1 MPAIYFIE
9 LPMKP
14 QILKRKTEK
23 ELIKIANRYQSVLE
37 KEKRFHIILDNMKEG
52 FQMIDFE
59 WRYLYVN
66 DTVIRQSKVK
76 KKQLLGSKMTDLYPD
91 FETTETF
98 KKLQECMINREAKN
112 FENKFTYPDQ
122 STAWFELSVQ
132 PIEEG
137 LFILSMDISERKKAE
152 QDREQHIE
160 EIEQLLFKISHE
172 VRQPVCHIIGVSN
185 MLDNSLITPE
195 EFQKVVAYM
204 KKSAVL
210 LDTYTQELTDFV
222 SDMKMNADEENN
234 GEQH

>member
-1 MPAIYFIE
+1 MDTE
-9 LPMKP
+9 
-14 QILKRKTEK
+14 ILKGKTEE
-23 ELIKIANRYQSVLE
+23 ELIEIVNRYQSILD
-37 KEKRFHIILDNMKEG
+37 KEKRFHIILDNMQEG
-52 FQMIDFE
+52 FQIVDFE

-66 DTVIRQSKVK
+66 DTVIKQSKFEK
-76 KKQLLGSKMTDLYPD
+76 GDLIGYKMTDMYPD
-91 FETTETF
+91 FEHTETF
-98 KKLQECMINREAKN
+98 KQLQECMVNRVPKS
-112 FENKFTYPDQ
+112 FENHFTYPDQ
-122 STAWFELSVQ
+122 STAWFELRIQ
-132 PIEEG
+132 PVEEG

-195 EFQKVVAYM
+195 EFQKVVSYM

-222 SDMKMNADEENN
+222 SDMKMNADEEKT
-234 GEQH
+234 GEQL

>member
-1 MPAIYFIE
+1 MDTE
-9 LPMKP
+9 
-14 QILKRKTEK
+14 ILKGKTEE
-23 ELIKIANRYQSVLE
+23 ELIEIVNRYQSILD
-37 KEKRFHIILDNMKEG
+37 KEKRFHIILDNMQEG
-52 FQMIDFE
+52 FQIVDFE

-66 DTVIRQSKVK
+66 DTVIKQSKFEK
-76 KKQLLGSKMTDLYPD
+76 GDLIGYKMTDMYPD
-91 FETTETF
+91 FEHTETF
-98 KKLQECMINREAKN
+98 KQLQECMVNRVPKS
-112 FENKFTYPDQ
+112 FENHFTYPDQ
-122 STAWFELSVQ
+122 STAWFELRIQ
-132 PIEEG
+132 PVEEG

-195 EFQKVVAYM
+195 EFQKVVSYM

-222 SDMKMNADEENN
+222 SDMKMNADEEKT
-234 GEQH
+234 GEQP